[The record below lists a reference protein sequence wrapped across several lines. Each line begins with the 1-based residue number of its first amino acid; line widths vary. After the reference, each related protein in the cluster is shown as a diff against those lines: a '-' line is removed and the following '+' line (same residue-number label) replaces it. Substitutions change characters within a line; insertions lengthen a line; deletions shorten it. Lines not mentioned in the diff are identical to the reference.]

1 MRDGGDVGIMD
12 RELIAEQIRLAYN
25 GEAWHGAGLKEIL
38 TEVTAVQAA
47 SRPIPNAH
55 SIWELVLHLIGWTR
69 EVTRR
74 LEGAPAGVPSEGD
87 WPPVGLVSPSNWEA
101 AKRALADAHGELA
114 GAVSR
119 ASVERLAARV
129 SGKGDAAE
137 TYREMLHGL
146 TQHDAYHG
154 GQISLLKKAMTISP

>member
-1 MRDGGDVGIMD
+1 MDG
-12 RELIAEQIRLAYN
+12 ELVAQQIRLAHD
-25 GEAWHGAGLKEIL
+25 GEAWHGSSLAEIL
-38 TEVTAVQAA
+38 ADVTPVQAA

-55 SIWELVLHLIGWTR
+55 SIWELVLHLTGWTR

-74 LEGAPAGVPSEGD
+74 LEGAQAGVPAEGD
-87 WPPVGLVSPSNWEA
+87 WPPVGVVSPSNWDA
-101 AKRALADAHGELA
+101 ARRALAEAHQELA
-114 GAVSR
+114 QAVSR
-119 ASVERLAARV
+119 ASGERLAARV

-137 TYREMLHGL
+137 TYEEMLHGL